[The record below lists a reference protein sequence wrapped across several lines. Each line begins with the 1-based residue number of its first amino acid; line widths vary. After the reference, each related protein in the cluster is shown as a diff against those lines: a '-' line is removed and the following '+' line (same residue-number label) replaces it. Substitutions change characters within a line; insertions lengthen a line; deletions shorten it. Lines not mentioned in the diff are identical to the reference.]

1 MKFGLKHLSS
11 RFHLALGLS
20 SLVVS
25 VLLMAQFAGLLPDR
39 DAPLRAARVSLAE
52 TVAVSS
58 MAMLDE
64 QDRGRLQQVLDFV
77 VQRNPALR
85 AVRLRRAD
93 GVLYLQAGTP
103 EGASVPP
110 ALVPDGGDVGS
121 GSTDTHLRLQL
132 VQGGTPW
139 GQAELQFDPLR
150 DTAHWRS
157 WLG

>member
-77 VQRNPALR
+77 VQRNPAPDQRHRSGEMVVMQRGDALLMQHIGREDRELR
-85 AVRLRRAD
+85 RHNRLR
-93 GVLYLQAGTP
+93 
-103 EGASVPP
+103 
-110 ALVPDGGDVGS
+110 
-121 GSTDTHLRLQL
+121 
-132 VQGGTPW
+132 
-139 GQAELQFDPLR
+139 
-150 DTAHWRS
+150 
-157 WLG
+157 